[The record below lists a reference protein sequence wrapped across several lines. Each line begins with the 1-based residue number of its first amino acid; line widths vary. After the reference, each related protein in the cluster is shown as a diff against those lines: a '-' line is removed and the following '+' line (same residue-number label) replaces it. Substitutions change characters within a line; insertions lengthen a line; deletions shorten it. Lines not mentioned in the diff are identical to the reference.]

1 MKKLLLSASLA
12 LAFTAIQG
20 QTAFAQTA
28 ITVGSDV
35 DAGTLDPRLTR
46 DVTASR
52 VADLIYSGLVH
63 LDPNAGTRSR
73 SGRKLGDPGSNDLY
87 LPPARWAC
95 LFRWI
100 AADGR

>member
-20 QTAFAQTA
+20 QTALAQTA

-46 DVTASR
+46 DVTAAR

-63 LDPNAGTRSR
+63 LTPALEPVPDLAESWETPDPTTYIFHLREGWS
-73 SGRKLGDPGSNDLY
+73 
-87 LPPARWAC
+87 
-95 LFRWI
+95 FRM
-100 AADGR
+100 AHP

>member
-20 QTAFAQTA
+20 QTALAQTA

-46 DVTASR
+46 DVTAAR

-63 LDPNAGTRSR
+63 LTPRWNRCPIWPKAGRRRTR
-73 SGRKLGDPGSNDLY
+73 
-87 LPPARWAC
+87 PPIFSTCARGWS
-95 LFRWI
+95 FRM
-100 AADGR
+100 AHP